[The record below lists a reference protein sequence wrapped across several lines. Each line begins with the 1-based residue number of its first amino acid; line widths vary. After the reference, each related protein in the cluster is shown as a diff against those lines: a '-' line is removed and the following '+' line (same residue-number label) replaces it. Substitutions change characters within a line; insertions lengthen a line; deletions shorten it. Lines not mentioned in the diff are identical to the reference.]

1 MSPDR
6 FTAARHRYVI
16 DLSKILGLSR
26 RHLLFEFGNQL
37 LVLLFLFALL
47 PVALQIY
54 VYLYFLL
61 GARSILL
68 TLDNAVFNVL

>member
-6 FTAARHRYVI
+6 FTAARHRYFI

-47 PVALQIY
+47 SVALQIY
-54 VYLYFLL
+54 VYLYFLF
-61 GARSILL
+61 GTRSILL
-68 TLDNAVFNVL
+68 TLENVVFNVP